1 MTDRVRFTEAAET
14 DLDDAVAWYAEQRP
28 ELSLAFLE
36 AVNEVVDRIARAP
49 LSFPMRIDDVRQA
62 NLPRRW
68 PYALWFV
75 TEPDESIVIAALHHR
90 RDPQMVW
97 RRKPNL

>member
-1 MTDRVRFTEAAET
+1 MTGRVRFTEAAET

-97 RRKPNL
+97 GRKPKL